1 MEGIRIEVSGAQGV
15 GKTTL
20 IKELKKYY
28 PEFYTN
34 TYGLRSIFKDKEKS
48 DYADTEL
55 QLKILNYQRDQ
66 ILFNKYIFEDRGV
79 LDGLAYMNILNKE
92 GKSNLPYEVY
102 KYIEQ
107 ESIYLLKS
115 PFVDA
120 IVLVPVEFELVDDGF
135 RNTDRERQLE
145 ANRLMEYYIDTYDL
159 RYKTVVPRG
168 TVEERTNTVRELVE
182 RLKKEKSASNP

>member
-1 MEGIRIEVSGAQGV
+1 MEGIRLIISGSAGV

-34 TYGLRSIFKDKEKS
+34 TFGLRSIFKDKEKS
-48 DYADTEL
+48 DYADTEM

-79 LDGLAYMNILNKE
+79 LDGLAYMNILSKE
-92 GKSNLPYEVY
+92 GKSNLPYDVY
-102 KYIEQ
+102 KYIEH

-115 PFVDA
+115 SFVDA
-120 IVLVPVEFELVDDGF
+120 IVLVPVEFEPKDDGF
-135 RNTDRERQLE
+135 RNTSRERQLE

-159 RYKTVVPRG
+159 RSKTIVPRG
-168 TVEERTNTVRELVE
+168 TVEERAKTVIKLVE
-182 RLKKEKSASNP
+182 RLKKEKGES